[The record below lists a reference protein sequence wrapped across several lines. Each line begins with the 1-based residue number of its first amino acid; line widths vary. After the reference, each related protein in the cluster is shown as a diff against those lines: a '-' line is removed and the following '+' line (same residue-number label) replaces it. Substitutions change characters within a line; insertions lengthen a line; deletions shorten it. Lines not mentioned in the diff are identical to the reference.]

1 MARTLPKINIK
12 EQIKMT
18 YFEKFQ
24 RERRLVAEAE
34 KYLSENKMDKF
45 HETVQK
51 IKEVENEY
59 INCNN
64 KKEGKKCQY

>member
-1 MARTLPKINIK
+1 MARVLSKGSIK

-24 RERRLVAEAE
+24 RERRLIAEAE

-45 HETVQK
+45 HETVKK

-59 INCNN
+59 INYNN

>member
-1 MARTLPKINIK
+1 MARILHKINIK

-24 RERRLVAEAE
+24 REKRLIAEAE
-34 KYLSENKMDKF
+34 KYLKENRMDKF
-45 HETVQK
+45 NETVKK

-59 INCNN
+59 INLNN
-64 KKEGKKCQY
+64 KGEKKCQ